1 MDLNISELH
10 RFDRIIDVLA
20 SVANGNYS
28 VQLEV
33 TAEKDYLDS
42 IAAGINMMIDDLQT
56 NTIKLKYAENRV
68 NAILG
73 VIEQVARG
81 KCNVS
86 CETGEKNDIFDAL
99 GVSINMMI
107 DDIKNC
113 IEEINKNK
121 IIMEEKEVLANQK

>member
-56 NTIKLKYAENRV
+56 NTIKLKYAEYRI
-68 NAILG
+68 NAILN
-73 VIEQVARG
+73 VIEQIARG
-81 KCNVS
+81 KYNVA
-86 CETGEKNDIFDAL
+86 CETSEKNDIFDAL
-99 GVSINMMI
+99 GVSINMMV
-107 DDIKNC
+107 DDIKNY

-121 IIMEEKEVLANQK
+121 IIKEEKEVLANQK